1 MAGDIVA
8 KLGVD
13 SSQWASGFAK
23 ARGDVTS
30 FAGAAKK
37 AYGSLDGIVIKKWKD
52 DLGQAKV
59 AQGSFVNS
67 VVRGFAPIGIALAGA
82 FGVKTSVAA
91 FQESLTQSR
100 KLNSVLAATGGAA
113 GLTGAQI
120 SDFAADL
127 QKVTNFEDDA
137 TVGAAAL
144 LASFTNIRG
153 DVFKDAIKSAA
164 DMTTILGGDLQ
175 GNVRLL
181 GKALNDPTNGLAK
194 LSKAGVSFTDQQK
207 KQIETMQESG
217 NVLGAQG
224 IILKAMSEKFG
235 GAAEA
240 SAEPLKQL
248 QNTIGDVAE
257 NIGALMLPALSVGAT
272 TLSDF
277 LGVVVGGGDAFKDF
291 GIEAA
296 VQLSHITGLFQLTSL
311 NWSIALIEFLPQ
323 GQGIFQ
329 TLGAFIN
336 ATFKASTVAA
346 GLFIENVIDGFTE
359 FRNISVAVFDSI
371 WAGLEALISMENP
384 FAAMSAAFSET
395 MESMVSPDKA
405 QGWAS
410 GFAETFAKTYQAS
423 MQGFSEGGG
432 MLKGMK
438 AERDALTASL
448 GASMN
453 EQKKVLQEKFSPNKV
468 IPGAGT
474 QPLDDF
480 SKDDKEKK
488 AKTEKEKTVKDS
500 AGDVKAALIG
510 TSEAASIA
518 TRGFGAGKL
527 KLDTFD
533 ALSLAEEK
541 RITAAINKAA
551 AEAKAKREAKPL
563 FFDQPKPA
571 AIVPPEKPKPGD
583 EWKKL
588 VDDPAQWKPVEL
600 QPRPESKGPLRK
612 GDPGFDAAVERSNK
626 FLADIKAADQASQD
640 ALLEP
645 IDVFGRM
652 DSKGEWKQDNL
663 QMPRDYAPQSPELR
677 PVQLPQR
684 AAGVSR
690 NSETKSLEAILKQ
703 QLAEQKKT
711 TSAVAKTI
719 PQKMTMA
726 IV

>member
-13 SSQWASGFAK
+13 PSGWTSGLTK
-23 ARGDVTS
+23 ARGDVS
-30 FAGAAKK
+30 
-37 AYGSLDGIVIKKWKD
+37 
-52 DLGQAKV
+52 
-59 AQGSFVNS
+59 SFVS
-67 VVRGFAPIGIALAGA
+67 SAIKGFAPIGTALAGA
-82 FGVKTSVAA
+82 WGLKTSVAA
-91 FQESLTQSR
+91 FQDSLTQSR

-113 GLTGAQI
+113 GLTGKQI

-153 DVFKDAIKSAA
+153 DVFKDTIKSAA

-181 GKALNDPTNGLAK
+181 GKALNDPSEGLSR
-194 LSKAGVSFTDQQK
+194 LTRAGVSFTDQQK
-207 KQIETMQESG
+207 KQIETMQASG

-257 NIGALMLPALSVGAT
+257 NIGSLMLPALSVGAT
-272 TLSDF
+272 AFSDF

-296 VQLSHITGLFQLTSL
+296 VQLSHITGLFELTSL
-311 NWSIALIEFLPQ
+311 NWSIALIGFLPQ
-323 GQGIFQ
+323 GQTIFQ

-336 ATFKASTVAA
+336 ATFEGSKVAA

-359 FRNISVAVFDSI
+359 FRNHSVAVFDSI
-371 WAGLEALISMENP
+371 WAGFEALISMENP
-384 FAAMSAAFSET
+384 FTAMSAAFSET

-410 GFAETFAKTYQAS
+410 GFAETFATTYQAS
-423 MQGFSEGGG
+423 MQGFAEGGG

-453 EQKKVLQEKFSPNKV
+453 EQKKVLEEKFSPNKV

-480 SKDDKEKK
+480 SKDEKEKK
-488 AKTEKEKTVKDS
+488 VKAEKEKTVKDS
-500 AGDVKAALIG
+500 AGGVKAALVG

-583 EWKKL
+583 EWKQL
-588 VDDPAQWKPVEL
+588 VDDPAHWKPVEL
-600 QPRPESKGPLRK
+600 PGRPKPNDDWK
-612 GDPGFDAAVERSNK
+612 QPGFQFPSWKPVDRSEKGKAKDAETERRFPSFKPKIATPEAPAIDNQNVQMDFK
-626 FLADIKAADQASQD
+626 PNEKPAPPIAKPKAEQFATPTVTMPAIK
-640 ALLEP
+640 
-645 IDVFGRM
+645 
-652 DSKGEWKQDNL
+652 
-663 QMPRDYAPQSPELR
+663 SPELR
-677 PVQLPQR
+677 PVHRPQQT
-684 AAGVSR
+684 AGVSR
-690 NSETKSLEAILKQ
+690 NSESLEAILKQ

-711 TSAVAKTI
+711 TSAVAKAI

>member
-1 MAGDIVA
+1 M
-8 KLGVD
+8 
-13 SSQWASGFAK
+13 
-23 ARGDVTS
+23 
-30 FAGAAKK
+30 
-37 AYGSLDGIVIKKWKD
+37 
-52 DLGQAKV
+52 
-59 AQGSFVNS
+59 
-67 VVRGFAPIGIALAGA
+67 
-82 FGVKTSVAA
+82 
-91 FQESLTQSR
+91 
-100 KLNSVLAATGGAA
+100 LAATGGAA
-113 GLTGAQI
+113 GLTGKQI

-153 DVFKDAIKSAA
+153 DVFKDTIKSAA

-181 GKALNDPTNGLAK
+181 GKALNDPSEGLSR
-194 LSKAGVSFTDQQK
+194 LTRAGVSFTDQQK
-207 KQIETMQESG
+207 KQIETMQASG

-224 IILKAMSEKFG
+224 IILKAMSDKFG

-257 NIGALMLPALSVGAT
+257 NIGSLMLPALSVGAT
-272 TLSDF
+272 AFSDF

-296 VQLSHITGLFQLTSL
+296 VQLSHITGLFELTSL

-323 GQGIFQ
+323 GQTIFQ

-336 ATFKASTVAA
+336 ATFEGSKVAA

-384 FAAMSAAFSET
+384 FTAMSAAFSET

-410 GFAETFAKTYQAS
+410 GFAETFATTYQAS
-423 MQGFSEGGG
+423 MQGFAEGGG

-453 EQKKVLQEKFSPNKV
+453 EQKKVLEEKFSPNKV

-480 SKDDKEKK
+480 SKDEKEKK
-488 AKTEKEKTVKDS
+488 VKAEKEKTVKDS
-500 AGDVKAALIG
+500 AGGVKAALVG

-583 EWKKL
+583 QWKQL
-588 VDDPAQWKPVEL
+588 VDDPAHWKPVEL
-600 QPRPESKGPLRK
+600 PGRPKPNDDWK
-612 GDPGFDAAVERSNK
+612 QPGFQFPSWKPVDRSEKGKAKDAETERRFPSFKPKIATPEAPAIDNQNVQMDFK
-626 FLADIKAADQASQD
+626 PNEKPAPPIAKPKAEQFATPTVTMPAIK
-640 ALLEP
+640 
-645 IDVFGRM
+645 
-652 DSKGEWKQDNL
+652 
-663 QMPRDYAPQSPELR
+663 SPELR
-677 PVQLPQR
+677 PVQLPQQT
-684 AAGVSR
+684 AGVSR
-690 NSETKSLEAILKQ
+690 NSESLEAILKQ

-711 TSAVAKTI
+711 TSAVAKAI